1 MSELVK
7 NLGVNRTPNRC
18 NHPCCTGYYRRCN
31 QHYPYRRF
39 GSYHPWLRRSHCYQ
53 SRRMSNTHK
62 LQKIKKGSLLIIE
75 TIPF

>member
-7 NLGVNRTPNRC
+7 NLGVIVLPNRC

-53 SRRMSNTHK
+53 QEDGVTHTSF
-62 LQKIKKGSLLIIE
+62 KIKRDR
-75 TIPF
+75 F